1 MELRPIG
8 GVAWAPRSRPHCMR
22 ATYHRYQGTEQFL
35 GFYDVHADCLDG
47 IFRERKRVK
56 EVCDAFK
63 RLRRCYP
70 RRKLF
75 VVMDNLHNVHDNPR
89 VLALLR
95 RLRIHPV
102 WTPTNAS
109 WLNLIE
115 AQFGVLKR
123 FTMTDTDDR
132 THVER
137 RRRVYRYLRYRH
149 RKTGT
154 TEHLLS
160 SIRLI

>member
-1 MELRPIG
+1 
-8 GVAWAPRSRPHCMR
+8 MR

-35 GFYDVHADCLDG
+35 GFYDVHADCFDG
-47 IFRERKRVK
+47 LFRERKRVK
-56 EVCDAFK
+56 EVSEAFK

-75 VVMDNLHNVHDNPR
+75 VVLDNLRNVHDHPR
-89 VLALLR
+89 LLALLR

-102 WTPTNAS
+102 WTPTGSS

-149 RKTGT
+149 RKVGT
-154 TEHLLS
+154 TDHLLTT
-160 SIRLI
+160 IRQIKL

>member
-1 MELRPIG
+1 
-8 GVAWAPRSRPHCMR
+8 MR

-35 GFYDVHADCLDG
+35 GFYDVHADCLEG

-154 TEHLLS
+154 TEHPLS
-160 SIRLI
+160 SIRQY